1 MSFNC
6 VIVYCLKVSVLMDPI
21 ERGLLAWS
29 VISVMCPV
37 LAVYNS

>member
-1 MSFNC
+1 
-6 VIVYCLKVSVLMDPI
+6 MDTI

-29 VISVMCPV
+29 VISVIYPV